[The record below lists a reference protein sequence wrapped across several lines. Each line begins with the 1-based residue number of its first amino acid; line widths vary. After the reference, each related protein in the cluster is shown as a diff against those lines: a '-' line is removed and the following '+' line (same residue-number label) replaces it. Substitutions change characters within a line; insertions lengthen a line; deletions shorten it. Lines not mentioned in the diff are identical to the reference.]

1 MSRNNSG
8 LCLILKCIDKDNLM
22 NLKTISEP
30 LIMFL
35 NFEFSLIVSEE
46 TTSLPHS
53 QTYESHI

>member
-1 MSRNNSG
+1 MSRNNSD

-46 TTSLPHS
+46 TTS
-53 QTYESHI
+53 